1 MVFFYKIYYHKANRE
16 GVAME
21 LLHLRTFVVVAEEE
35 NLTRAA
41 QRLYLTPPTVSGHIK
56 ALEEELSVT
65 LFIRSSTGMQL
76 TEKGVL
82 LKQKALATLQ
92 AAQNMVNHATEL
104 QEHLIGS
111 VQLGLNAPPLMLRVP
126 QLIAALESACPGIKL
141 QLTSSSTGKLL
152 KNLQSGKMDLSYIFD
167 SSPYPDIETMPLL
180 DVDLSIAIPASW
192 RERITNGSWEELA
205 ALPWVCA
212 DGYCPSQSLIDERF
226 SKLGLE
232 YERVVMSD
240 DERTK
245 LDLVRDG
252 VGVSLLEHA
261 ALTADIEQ
269 KKIIVWEHQ
278 TFTAK
283 LHFAYSASRK
293 NEPLLRALLPIV
305 KDIWRA

>member
-1 MVFFYKIYYHKANRE
+1 
-16 GVAME
+16 ME

-56 ALEEELSVT
+56 ALEDELNVT

-76 TEKGVL
+76 TEKGEL

-111 VQLGLNAPPLMLRVP
+111 VQLGLNAPPLLLRVP
-126 QLIAALESACPGIKL
+126 QLITTLESACPGIKL

-152 KNLQSGKMDLSYIFD
+152 KDLQSGKIDLSYIFD
-167 SSPYPDIETMPLL
+167 ASPYQDIETIPLEN
-180 DVDLSIAIPASW
+180 VDLSIAIPASW
-192 RERITNGSWEELA
+192 GERITGDSWEELA
-205 ALPWVCA
+205 AFPWVCS

-232 YERVVMSD
+232 YDRVVMSD

-252 VGVSLLEHA
+252 VGISLLEHA
-261 ALTADIEQ
+261 ALTTDIAQ
-269 KKIIVWEHQ
+269 KRIVIWEHQ
-278 TFTAK
+278 TFSAK
-283 LHFAYSASRK
+283 LHFAYSTSRK

-305 KDIWRA
+305 KNLWQV